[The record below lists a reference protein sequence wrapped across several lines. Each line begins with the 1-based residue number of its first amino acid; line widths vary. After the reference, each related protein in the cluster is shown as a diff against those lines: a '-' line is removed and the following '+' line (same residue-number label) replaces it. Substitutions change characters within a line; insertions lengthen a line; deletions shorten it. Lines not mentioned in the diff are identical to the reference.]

1 MGQTGVLDLLDVQA
15 ELFGVVLVDL
25 VAHALV
31 DAGIDGA
38 GAALDDASRII
49 RDGSDNLYY

>member
-1 MGQTGVLDLLDVQA
+1 MGQAGVLDLLDVQA
-15 ELFGVVLVDL
+15 ELLGVVLVDL